1 MDGTNQPTRTNIL
14 FQKKNLSNIAFPS
27 STLVR
32 NEGGRDRGPFAII
45 TPTVILPL
53 SREREKNRCSNS
65 ALRPFSLDPSCED
78 VFAHI
83 LPLPKNSLVRSGSR
97 PMTLWNFVFFPPRFW
112 EFSFFLCR
120 VRFFPREKVRKRER
134 ESVSLTDSILL
145 RLDIGHVFF
154 WEMCGRGMSA
164 NWKTRKKFFSS
175 RPRLCKEK
183 TLLLFCPPL
192 SPLFFL
198 GKPSYKIPLC
208 YYAK

>member
-1 MDGTNQPTRTNIL
+1 MSTSAPGLIATWMWGGSTTKERGATKGMWKGDGSHYCSVGGGNWAGDDSGGWMERTNQRGPTSS
-14 FQKKNLSNIAFPS
+14 FKKKNLSNIAFPS

-112 EFSFFLCR
+112 EFSLFCVASASSHVKR
-120 VRFFPREKVRKRER
+120 SEK
-134 ESVSLTDSILL
+134 
-145 RLDIGHVFF
+145 G
-154 WEMCGRGMSA
+154 SA
-164 NWKTRKKFFSS
+164 N
-175 RPRLCKEK
+175 
-183 TLLLFCPPL
+183 PL
-192 SPLFFL
+192 
-198 GKPSYKIPLC
+198 
-208 YYAK
+208 A